1 MKPTSGDMKS
11 RMPAS
16 RLMPIL
22 HRILGVVALLAL
34 LPLAGAAT
42 TDLGSPGGSL
52 RGQLLIAAP
61 EMDDPRF
68 VHAVILMV
76 QHDQGGAL
84 GIIINRPVGEVTYA
98 DLLKAIGTTGSPVP
112 GKLRIFA
119 GGPVELN
126 AGFVLHSTEYH
137 RPETQQIDGK
147 VAMTASPD
155 VLRDIA
161 EAKGPKK
168 SLVAFGYAGWG
179 PGQLESELMRH
190 DWFTADE
197 DPALVFDDDRGLV
210 WKDAMNRRSQAL

>member
-1 MKPTSGDMKS
+1 MSS
-11 RMPAS
+11 QMPAS
-16 RLMPIL
+16 RAG
-22 HRILGVVALLAL
+22 GVLRRAFLLAALLL
-34 LPLAGAAT
+34 SLPLAGGAT
-42 TDLGSPGGSL
+42 TDLGAPEGSL
-52 RGQLLIAAP
+52 KGQLLIAAP

-68 VHAVILMV
+68 AHAVILIV

-84 GIIINRPVGEVTYA
+84 GIIINRPVGEMSNA
-98 DLLKAIGTTGSPVP
+98 DLLKAIGATGNPVD
-112 GKLRIFA
+112 GKVRIFA

-126 AGFVLHSTEYH
+126 AGFVLHSAEYR
-137 RPETQQIDGK
+137 RPETQDIDGK

-190 DWFTADE
+190 DWFVATE
-197 DPALVFDDDRGLV
+197 DPALVFDDDRALV
-210 WKDAMNRRSQAL
+210 WKDAMSRRSQAL

>member
-1 MKPTSGDMKS
+1 MTWQG
-11 RMPAS
+11 
-16 RLMPIL
+16 
-22 HRILGVVALLAL
+22 LGRAMRRPFAGTGRVIALSLLLLATPL
-34 LPLAGAAT
+34 LGAAT
-42 TDLGSPGGSL
+42 TDLGSPEGSL
-52 RGQLLIAAP
+52 AGQLLIAAP

-68 VHAVILMV
+68 VHTVILMV

-112 GKLRIFA
+112 GKLRLFA

-155 VLRDIA
+155 VLRDIG

-190 DWFTADE
+190 DWFVAAE
-197 DPALVFDDDRGLV
+197 DPALVFDDDRTRV
-210 WKDAMNRRSQAL
+210 WKDAMDHRSQAL

>member
-1 MKPTSGDMKS
+1 MRSQI
-11 RMPAS
+11 PAS
-16 RLMPIL
+16 RAS
-22 HRILGVVALLAL
+22 RILRRVFVLAALLL
-34 LPLAGAAT
+34 SMPLVGAAT
-42 TDLGSPGGSL
+42 TDLGAPEGSL

-68 VHAVILMV
+68 AHAVILMV

-84 GIIINRPVGEVTYA
+84 GIIINRPAGEMSYA
-98 DLLKAIGTTGSPVP
+98 DLLKAIGATGTPVA
-112 GKLRIFA
+112 GKVRIFA

-126 AGFVLHSTEYH
+126 AGFVLHSTEYR
-137 RPETQQIDGK
+137 RPETQDIDGK

-168 SLVAFGYAGWG
+168 SLIAFGYAGWG

-190 DWFTADE
+190 DWFVATE
-197 DPALVFDDDRGLV
+197 DPALVFDDDRSRV
-210 WKDAMNRRSQAL
+210 WKDAMDRRSQAL